1 LLTTL
6 SEVEG
11 YFVTMLDEN
20 LPDGSQEW
28 WPVVSKKLIENGKK
42 KKEFEKVY
50 LHHTGSA

>member
-20 LPDGSQEW
+20 LLDGSQEW
-28 WPVVSKKLIENGKK
+28 WPVASKKLTLVAG
-42 KKEFEKVY
+42 
-50 LHHTGSA
+50 G

>member
-20 LPDGSQEW
+20 LLDGSQEW
-28 WPVVSKKLIENGKK
+28 WPVAPKKLIESG
-42 KKEFEKVY
+42 KKEFEKAY